1 MSKHDYTK
9 YSGNMV
15 VDPAIEEIVN
25 AVAEPDPVEEPQEVL
40 GYVNCKLLNVRE
52 EPSKDA
58 NVVCKIASKN
68 EVEIDLENSTD
79 EFFKIVTAAGVEGFC
94 MREFITLI

>member
-9 YSGNMV
+9 YSGNMT
-15 VDPAIEEIVN
+15 VDPAIEETVN
-25 AVAEPDPVEEPQEVL
+25 AVSEPDPVEEVL

-52 EPSKDA
+52 APSKDA